1 MSSASSNQ
9 SCVRDEVGYDEVFPS
24 GQKDPDTLSE
34 ERNPSAT
41 SLSRD
46 EGLEMDRL
54 KGEGDSSDGLDG
66 VEPPI

>member
-9 SCVRDEVGYDEVFPS
+9 SCIRNGAGYDEVFLS
-24 GQKDPDTLSE
+24 GQKDPDTSSE

-41 SLSRD
+41 SPSRD

-54 KGEGDSSDGLDG
+54 EGEGDFSDGLDG
-66 VEPPI
+66 VKPLI